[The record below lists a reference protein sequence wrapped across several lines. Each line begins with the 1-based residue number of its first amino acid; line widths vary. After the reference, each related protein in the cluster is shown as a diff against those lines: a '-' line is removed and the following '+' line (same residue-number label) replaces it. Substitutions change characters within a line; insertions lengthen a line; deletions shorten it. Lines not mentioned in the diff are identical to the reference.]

1 MAKVIGEVAR
11 LNPLN
16 IIQHAHTALVLVIQ
30 DRKPLAFG
38 E

>member
-1 MAKVIGEVAR
+1 MAKIIGEVAR

-16 IIQHAHTALVLVIQ
+16 TIQHAYTALVLVIQ